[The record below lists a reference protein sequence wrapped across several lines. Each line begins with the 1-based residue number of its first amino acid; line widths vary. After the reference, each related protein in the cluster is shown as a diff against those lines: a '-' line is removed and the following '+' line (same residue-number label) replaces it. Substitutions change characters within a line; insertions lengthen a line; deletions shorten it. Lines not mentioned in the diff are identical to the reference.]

1 MNKRISTN
9 PHCFISVVG
18 PADCGKTRLI
28 AKMISKQEKI
38 FRPSFVRIIYFYKHN
53 QEAYKKLRFE
63 CSTKAVDLDL
73 VQGLEWNAV
82 GRSEA
87 LKQRNLV
94 VIDDLYDE
102 AAQSK
107 EFLDLVI
114 AGRHKNVHLMVLR
127 HNLFQ
132 QCKNSKTI
140 DLNVTQM
147 ILFNSPRDLE
157 QIGILGR
164 QLREQSTL
172 MKTYKRVTQEPFGHL
187 MIDLDARSSR
197 NLRYCSHCSADEPT
211 HFYCA
216 TDRLFIS
223 VKDEFTKQNYYTLD
237 LYQKFSP
244 TL

>member
-18 PADCGKTRLI
+18 PAGCGKTRLI
-28 AKMISKQEKI
+28 AKMISNQEKI
-38 FRPSFVRIIYFYKHN
+38 FRKSFDRILYFYKHN
-53 QEAYKKLRFE
+53 QESYEKLRFE

-82 GRSEA
+82 ERSEA
-87 LKQRNLV
+87 LKQRTLV

-164 QLREQSTL
+164 QLGERSTL
-172 MKTYKRVTQEPFGHL
+172 MKAYKRATQEPFGHL

-197 NLRYCSHCSADEPT
+197 NLRFCSHCSADEPT
-211 HFYCA
+211 HFIV
-216 TDRLFIS
+216 LQI
-223 VKDEFTKQNYYTLD
+223 N
-237 LYQKFSP
+237 FSFQ
-244 TL
+244 

>member
-18 PADCGKTRLI
+18 PAGCGKTRLI
-28 AKMISKQEKI
+28 ARMISNQEKI
-38 FRPSFVRIIYFYKHN
+38 FRPSFDRIIYFHKHN
-53 QEAYKKLRFE
+53 QESYEKLRFE

-82 GRSEA
+82 ERSEA
-87 LKQRNLV
+87 LKQRTLV

-132 QCKNSKTI
+132 QCKSSKTI

-164 QLREQSTL
+164 QLGERSTL
-172 MKTYKRVTQEPFGHL
+172 MKAYKRATQEPFGHL

-216 TDRLFIS
+216 TDQLFIS
-223 VKDEFTKQNYYTLD
+223 VNDEFTKL
-237 LYQKFSP
+237 LYS
-244 TL
+244 